1 MSLTGNRTLHQSQY
15 LISVTE
21 AAAAEVAEGVYGTA
35 NTGEALAL
43 TEGYA
48 EMGDWIYSAN
58 AEGRTGEVAVNG
70 LDFDGEPG
78 LIYSGPPGGAVGITV
93 EEVDIAE
100 GTIAP
105 EATDSVTLA
114 VMLNNTV
121 VAFADEGFVSELD
134 TETAAEMNC
143 STYVGGL
150 QTGDVI
156 RIALIGGGQETMDV
170 DVTPGDVRLT

>member
-1 MSLTGNRTLHQSQY
+1 MSLTNNRSFHVSEYQ
-15 LISVTE
+15 IAVAE

-43 TEGYA
+43 TEAYSEIGN
-48 EMGDWIYSAN
+48 WVYSAT
-58 AEGRTGEVAVNG
+58 AEGRTGETAVNG

-78 LIYSGPPGGAVGITV
+78 LIYTGPPGAAVGITV

-105 EATDSVTLA
+105 EATDTVTLA

-121 VAFADEGFVSELD
+121 VAFADEGFVTELD
-134 TETAAEMNC
+134 TETAAEMNM

-156 RIALIGGGQETMDV
+156 RIALIGGGEETMDV
-170 DVTPGDVRLT
+170 DVTPGNVYIV